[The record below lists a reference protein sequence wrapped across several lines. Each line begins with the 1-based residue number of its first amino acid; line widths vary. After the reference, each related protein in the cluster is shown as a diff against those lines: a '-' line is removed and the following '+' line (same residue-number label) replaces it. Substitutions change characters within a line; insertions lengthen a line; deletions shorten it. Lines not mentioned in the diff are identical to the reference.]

1 MSATTNLDRHRP
13 SSAIR
18 ENGTAVAR
26 AVRFVCP
33 ACGDDRDGLHVHDRD
48 TESWVQC
55 TACSY
60 RCDPGVLQIPTEA
73 MLAEWHAQALRH
85 GQAALRCA
93 DGTPSC
99 SYLAIV
105 WCRRLAPELSL
116 WGKTAFLDTV
126 ARPLAGELTRE
137 QRDVLVHL
145 GVALRMPATA
155 INRVLDTVLDTV

>member
-13 SSAIR
+13 AVVR
-18 ENGTAVAR
+18 ESGTTVAR

-33 ACGDDRDGLHVHDRD
+33 VCGDDRDGLHVQDAAA
-48 TESWVQC
+48 SWVQC
-55 TACSY
+55 NTCSY

-73 MLAEWHAQALRH
+73 MLATWHAQALRH
-85 GQAALRCA
+85 GQTALRCA

-116 WGKTAFLDTV
+116 WGKTAFLDSV
-126 ARPLAGELTRE
+126 ARPLAGDLTPE

-155 INRVLDTVLDTV
+155 INRLLDTV